1 MSKAL
6 EVDVVRSSTVTLY
19 AVCGS
24 LLYSSRTVTFS
35 EPYSPTNCV
44 KVVFGTPA
52 AKKMEN

>member
-1 MSKAL
+1 MSKVL
-6 EVDVVRSSTVTLY
+6 EVDVVTSRTVTLY
-19 AVCGS
+19 VVCGS